1 MGCGVC
7 LERVERPRL
16 VRTQCCLPG
25 RLAAKPWWVRVSNT
39 ARVQHIRDSAGTRCV
54 GDEFA
59 VAVFF
64 LVLLTCL
71 LAMWACSR
79 EVKRLRRSV
88 LQLHRRPYCAAIDA
102 FHDKMDRGLGAP
114 ERLHALQVHCI
125 STANTLHIQRIC
137 MYAAR
142 PLHARTRRAA
152 AMHTAH
158 PCAAGDGL
166 RFALR
171 AWLVHRRRAAGGGA
185 RARRARRG
193 GEPLPAGWV
202 LALVLARRRDRCACA
217 CDAL

>member
-7 LERVERPRL
+7 LERVERPRRL

-39 ARVQHIRDSAGTRCV
+39 ARVQQFGTVRGRRCV

-114 ERLHALQVHCI
+114 ERLHALQAPCI
-125 STANTLHIQRIC
+125 CTAYTLHVHRIC
-137 MYAAR
+137 
-142 PLHARTRRAA
+142 
-152 AMHTAH
+152 
-158 PCAAGDGL
+158 
-166 RFALR
+166 F
-171 AWLVHRRRAAGGGA
+171 
-185 RARRARRG
+185 
-193 GEPLPAGWV
+193 
-202 LALVLARRRDRCACA
+202 
-217 CDAL
+217 